1 MNFSKFGF
9 KMFIDQFQAQ
19 MVLFYHVDSVKKNSK
34 QHRHLKDYGSM
45 K

>member
-19 MVLFYHVDSVKKNSK
+19 MVLFYHVDSVKKTQNSIDI
-34 QHRHLKDYGSM
+34 LKITGA
-45 K
+45 